1 MRITHAFLA
10 TLLMIP
16 TLASSADMPA
26 ATLRAAAQKGLALL
40 EKTSPTFIKKG
51 GCNSCHNQM
60 LPAAAQAFAR
70 RRGVATGETIA
81 QLPPELSEATTER
94 IVEYATIGA
103 NSLGYELFAYAAANR
118 PADARIEAQV
128 YSLKSMQE
136 PEGYWR
142 TAGNRPPL
150 TFDDF
155 TTTAYAIYA
164 LNAYTPEAQRADTEA
179 RIARARSWLLE
190 AKPQTTHERAFHLL
204 GLAWSKAGRDSLE
217 KAARA
222 IEAMQRKDGG
232 WSQLPA
238 MPSDAYATGHV
249 AVRALRRRRPGDA
262 SPVTRPGFAICSTPR
277 PPMAPGTSRPA
288 RCPSSPTS
296 RAAIPTATTS
306 GSRPPAPPTPPWRS
320 PPRSN
325 RNARRC
331 ASGAG
336 FQPAGRFPIGPP
348 WRR

>member
-1 MRITHAFLA
+1 MRLLHASFALLIIPSLA
-10 TLLMIP
+10 L
-16 TLASSADMPA
+16 SADVSD

-60 LPAAAQAFAR
+60 LPAAAQAIAR
-70 RRGVATGETIA
+70 RHGITTGDPIA

-94 IVEYATIGA
+94 IVEYATINT
-103 NSLGYELFAYAAANR
+103 NSLGYELFSYATTNR
-118 PADARIEAQV
+118 PIDARIEAEI

-150 TFDDF
+150 MFDDF

-164 LNAYTPEAQRADTEA
+164 LKTYAPEPQRADNEA

-204 GLAWSKAGRDSLE
+204 GLAWSKASRDSLD

-222 IEAMQRKDGG
+222 IEAAQRKDGG
-232 WSQLPA
+232 WNQLAA
-238 MPSDAYATGHV
+238 MPSDAYATGMSLF
-249 AVRALRRRRPGDA
+249 ALYEGGV
-262 SPVTRPGFAICSTPR
+262 PVTRGSYQTGLRYLLDTQAADGTWHVRARALPVQPYFESGYPYGHDQWISAAGAAYATMAIS
-277 PPMAPGTSRPA
+277 
-288 RCPSSPTS
+288 
-296 RAAIPTATTS
+296 AAVEPK
-306 GSRPPAPPTPPWRS
+306 R
-320 PPRSN
+320 
-325 RNARRC
+325 ARR
-331 ASGAG
+331 
-336 FQPAGRFPIGPP
+336 
-348 WRR
+348 